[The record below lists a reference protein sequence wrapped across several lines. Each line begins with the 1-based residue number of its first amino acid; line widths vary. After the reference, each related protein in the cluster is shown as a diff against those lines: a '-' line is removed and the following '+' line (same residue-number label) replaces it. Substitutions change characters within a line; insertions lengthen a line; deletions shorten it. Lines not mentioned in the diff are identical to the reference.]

1 MLLYAYLPELTED
14 EQLLNKF
21 TRKFTVLSFSSAVVY
36 LAGIVGG
43 AAVLGYSNDTSSLDD
58 EIGTARLAQAVSFG
72 INALLLSISWGRL
85 FQRRPRAR
93 SLPPEQSLWLAGFRQ
108 VYNTTFKVYRHY
120 PALKW
125 FFVAVCFC
133 DAATHA
139 LVVLAITYMTD
150 QLEFSGAQNGTAIL
164 IMLLSS
170 VPGGLLSSF
179 CTARFNPIRSSM
191 AAVTILMIN
200 TAFVSIF
207 LKGPD
212 QSTGAYILAI
222 PWGIGTG
229 AKWTSDRMLFAR
241 IVPGGQNAELSGAY
255 LFFRQVLAW
264 LPPLLFTILNESD
277 VSLRWAISSLDIL
290 FLLGLMSYWF
300 VGSYA
305 AAVAEAEAHPAEP
318 TEADIDQVALADD
331 ESPASVGL
339 TSKV

>member
-1 MLLYAYLPELTED
+1 MAVKVSIESGVSDSKPHYRKHWQVDCRETMLLYAYLPELTED

-179 CTARFNPIRSSM
+179 CTGAIQSYSKFHGGGHYLDDQYRLCLHFPKGTRPIDW
-191 AAVTILMIN
+191 
-200 TAFVSIF
+200 SIH
-207 LKGPD
+207 
-212 QSTGAYILAI
+212 
-222 PWGIGTG
+222 
-229 AKWTSDRMLFAR
+229 
-241 IVPGGQNAELSGAY
+241 SGY
-255 LFFRQVLAW
+255 
-264 LPPLLFTILNESD
+264 T
-277 VSLRWAISSLDIL
+277 
-290 FLLGLMSYWF
+290 LGNRHWC
-300 VGSYA
+300 
-305 AAVAEAEAHPAEP
+305 
-318 TEADIDQVALADD
+318 
-331 ESPASVGL
+331 
-339 TSKV
+339 